1 MCYQMR
7 RGSVYFGGCSVT
19 TIQRE
24 IEPVITLSA
33 GPVGVYPRVLRA
45 MSRPVQYDFD
55 PYFQEFYEIV
65 NQKVSKALRIDYP
78 ALILHCEPAPG
89 IEAAAASLISKNDI
103 VLNLVSGVYGKGF
116 GYWSARYNK
125 ELIEV
130 EVPYNEAIAP
140 EQVAAAFAQRK
151 DIGIVAVVHHD
162 TPSGTVNPLRE
173 IGEIVRANDALL
185 LVDAV
190 SSWGGMNIHPEDC
203 CADIFITGPSK
214 CLGGAP
220 GLTIMGVSERAWKHI
235 ENNPDAPFASALSLS
250 DWKNAWQHDQP
261 FPFTPSV
268 AEMNGL
274 DAAVD
279 NYLDEGPENVWAR
292 HAKTARACR
301 SGIQAMGCE
310 LWSAN
315 ESIAA
320 DTTTAVRIPGGVE
333 DETLRKAVRSLF
345 GVTFSSGRN
354 ETLGKLL
361 RIGHMGLVAQPIYAL
376 VAVTALGGALNH
388 LGHKVDTAAGVEA
401 ATAEITKGS

>member
-1 MCYQMR
+1 MR

-24 IEPVITLSA
+24 IEPAITLSA

-310 LWSAN
+310 LWAAN

-320 DTTTAVRIPGGVE
+320 DTTTAVRIPGGVK

>member
-1 MCYQMR
+1 MR

-24 IEPVITLSA
+24 IEPTITLSA

-310 LWSAN
+310 LWAAN

>member
-1 MCYQMR
+1 MR
-7 RGSVYFGGCSVT
+7 RGSVYFGDYRVT
-19 TIQRE
+19 TTQRE
-24 IEPVITLSA
+24 IEPAITLSA

-125 ELIEV
+125 ELIEL

-140 EQVAAAFAQRK
+140 EQVEAAFGQRK
-151 DIGIVAVVHHD
+151 DIGIVSVVHHD

-220 GLTIMGVSERAWKHI
+220 GLTIMGVSERAWRHI
-235 ENNPDAPFASALSLS
+235 DGNPDAPFASALSLS
-250 DWKNAWQHDQP
+250 DWRNAWQHDQP

-279 NYLDEGPENVWAR
+279 NYLEEGPENVWAR
-292 HAKTARACR
+292 HTKTARACR
-301 SGIQAMGCE
+301 AGIQAMGCE
-310 LWSAN
+310 LWAAE

-388 LGHKVDTAAGVEA
+388 LGHKIDTAAGVEA
-401 ATAEITKGS
+401 ATEEITTGS

>member
-1 MCYQMR
+1 M
-7 RGSVYFGGCSVT
+7 
-19 TIQRE
+19 
-24 IEPVITLSA
+24 
-33 GPVGVYPRVLRA
+33 
-45 MSRPVQYDFD
+45 
-55 PYFQEFYEIV
+55 
-65 NQKVSKALRIDYP
+65 
-78 ALILHCEPAPG
+78 
-89 IEAAAASLISKNDI
+89 
-103 VLNLVSGVYGKGF
+103 
-116 GYWSARYNK
+116 
-125 ELIEV
+125 
-130 EVPYNEAIAP
+130 
-140 EQVAAAFAQRK
+140 
-151 DIGIVAVVHHD
+151 
-162 TPSGTVNPLRE
+162 
-173 IGEIVRANDALL
+173 

-220 GLTIMGVSERAWKHI
+220 GLTIMGVSERAWAHI
-235 ENNPDAPFASALSLS
+235 EDNPDAPFASALSLS

-310 LWSAN
+310 LWAAN

>member
-1 MCYQMR
+1 
-7 RGSVYFGGCSVT
+7 VT
-19 TIQRE
+19 ATQRE
-24 IEPVITLSA
+24 VEPAITLSA

-65 NQKVSKALRIDYP
+65 NRKVSKALRIDYP

-140 EQVAAAFAQRK
+140 EQVEAAFTRRK
-151 DIGIVAVVHHD
+151 DIGIVSVVHHD
-162 TPSGTVNPLRE
+162 TPSGTVNPLRQ

-220 GLTIMGVSERAWKHI
+220 GLTIMGVSERAWDHI
-235 ENNPDAPFASALSLS
+235 EDNPDAPFASALSLS
-250 DWKNAWQHDQP
+250 DWKHAWQHDQP

-274 DAAVD
+274 DAAVE
-279 NYLDEGPENVWAR
+279 NYLDEGPENVWSR
-292 HAKTARACR
+292 HTKTAKACR

-310 LWSAN
+310 LWAAD

-320 DTTTAVRIPGGVE
+320 DTTTAVRIPKGVE
-333 DETLRKAVRSLF
+333 DETLRKAVRALF

-388 LGHKVDTAAGVEA
+388 LGHKVNTAAGVEA
-401 ATAEITKGS
+401 ATAEITNGS

>member
-1 MCYQMR
+1 MR

-24 IEPVITLSA
+24 IEPAITLSA

-151 DIGIVAVVHHD
+151 DIGIEAVVHHD

-310 LWSAN
+310 LWAAN

>member
-1 MCYQMR
+1 MR

-24 IEPVITLSA
+24 IEPAITLSA

-203 CADIFITGPSK
+203 CADISITGPSK

-310 LWSAN
+310 LWAAN

>member
-7 RGSVYFGGCSVT
+7 SGSVYFGGCSVT

-310 LWSAN
+310 LWAAN

>member
-1 MCYQMR
+1 VCYQMR

-24 IEPVITLSA
+24 IEPAITLSA

-130 EVPYNEAIAP
+130 EVPYNEAIVP

-310 LWSAN
+310 LWAAN

>member
-1 MCYQMR
+1 MR

-24 IEPVITLSA
+24 IEPAITLSA

-235 ENNPDAPFASALSLS
+235 KNNPDAPFASALSLS

-310 LWSAN
+310 LWAAN

>member
-1 MCYQMR
+1 
-7 RGSVYFGGCSVT
+7 VT

-24 IEPVITLSA
+24 IEPAITLSA

-310 LWSAN
+310 LWAAN

>member
-1 MCYQMR
+1 MR
-7 RGSVYFGGCSVT
+7 RGSVYFGGCSLT

-24 IEPVITLSA
+24 IEPAITLSA

-310 LWSAN
+310 LWAAN

>member
-1 MCYQMR
+1 VCYQMR
-7 RGSVYFGGCSVT
+7 SGSVYFGGCSVT

-24 IEPVITLSA
+24 IEPAITLSA

-310 LWSAN
+310 LWAAN

>member
-1 MCYQMR
+1 MR

-24 IEPVITLSA
+24 IEPTITLSA

-65 NQKVSKALRIDYP
+65 NQKV
-78 ALILHCEPAPG
+78 LILHCEPAPG

-310 LWSAN
+310 LWAAN

>member
-1 MCYQMR
+1 MR

-24 IEPVITLSA
+24 IEPAITLSA

-310 LWSAN
+310 LWAAN

-345 GVTFSSGRN
+345 GVTLSSGRN

-361 RIGHMGLVAQPIYAL
+361 RIGHMGLFAQPIYAL

>member
-1 MCYQMR
+1 MR

-310 LWSAN
+310 LWAAN

>member
-1 MCYQMR
+1 
-7 RGSVYFGGCSVT
+7 
-19 TIQRE
+19 
-24 IEPVITLSA
+24 
-33 GPVGVYPRVLRA
+33 

-89 IEAAAASLISKNDI
+89 IEAAAASLISKNDV

-140 EQVAAAFAQRK
+140 EQVEAAFAHRK
-151 DIGIVAVVHHD
+151 DIGIVSVVHHD

-220 GLTIMGVSERAWKHI
+220 GLTIMGVSERAWAHI
-235 ENNPDAPFASALSLS
+235 NDNPDAPFASALSLS
-250 DWKNAWQHDQP
+250 DWRYAWQHDQP

-279 NYLDEGPENVWAR
+279 NYLDEGPEHVWAR
-292 HAKTARACR
+292 HAKTAKACR

-310 LWSAN
+310 LWAAD

-333 DETLRKAVRSLF
+333 DETLRKVVRSLF

>member
-24 IEPVITLSA
+24 IEPAITLSA

-310 LWSAN
+310 LWAAN

-361 RIGHMGLVAQPIYAL
+361 RIGHMGLVAHPIYAL

>member
-7 RGSVYFGGCSVT
+7 RGSVYFGGYRVT
-19 TIQRE
+19 TTQRE
-24 IEPVITLSA
+24 IEPAITLSA

-140 EQVAAAFAQRK
+140 EQVEVAFAQRK
-151 DIGIVAVVHHD
+151 DIGIVSVVHHD

-220 GLTIMGVSERAWKHI
+220 GLTIMGVSERAWTHI
-235 ENNPDAPFASALSLS
+235 EDNPDAPFASALSLS

-310 LWSAN
+310 LWAAD

-388 LGHKVDTAAGVEA
+388 LGHKVDTAAGIEA

>member
-1 MCYQMR
+1 M
-7 RGSVYFGGCSVT
+7 T

-24 IEPVITLSA
+24 IEPAITLSA

-310 LWSAN
+310 LWAAN

>member
-310 LWSAN
+310 LWAAN

>member
-24 IEPVITLSA
+24 IEPAITLSA

-310 LWSAN
+310 LWAAN

>member
-1 MCYQMR
+1 MR

-24 IEPVITLSA
+24 IEPAITLSA

-310 LWSAN
+310 LWAAN

>member
-1 MCYQMR
+1 MR

-310 LWSAN
+310 LWAAN

-320 DTTTAVRIPGGVE
+320 DSTTAVRIPGGVE

>member
-24 IEPVITLSA
+24 IEPAITLSA

-310 LWSAN
+310 LWAAN

-320 DTTTAVRIPGGVE
+320 DTTTAVRIPGGVK
-333 DETLRKAVRSLF
+333 DETLRKSVRSLF

>member
-1 MCYQMR
+1 VCYQMR

-24 IEPVITLSA
+24 IEPAITLSA

-310 LWSAN
+310 LWAAN